1 MKMKQFLALLLVF
14 CSLTAFSQISYST
27 KSKRAIKYFE
37 MARRSYNSMN
47 YNDALMYLDKAK
59 KIDKKFVE
67 AYLLA
72 ANIYEETYKFENE
85 ISEYKSVINIDPTY
99 SPKVYFFLGET
110 EYRMAH
116 YDDAVKHL
124 EQVFD
129 FNNVSQRITEYTRS
143 VLKKAKFAA
152 YAVKHP
158 VPFNPENLGPN
169 INTIYDEYWPSL
181 TIDGKTLFITRLVPK
196 DPNYPYSQMNSQ
208 EDFYVSHKVNGK
220 WTKAIPLGPPINTK
234 QNEGAPTV
242 TADGHSYY
250 FTACNRRD
258 GYGKCDLYFSKY
270 LGGRWTKPINI
281 GPPINTKAWESQPSV
296 SADGRTLYFAS
307 SRPGTRG
314 KMDIWVSHKL
324 SETHWSKPVNL
335 GDSINT
341 DLSEMSPF
349 IHPDG
354 RTLYFASEGWPGMGG
369 LDLFVSYRINDTTWT
384 TPVNL
389 GYPINT
395 NGDEIGLIVD
405 AKGDYALFS
414 SSRST
419 KYGKDIFQFPLYNKI
434 KPKVAVTY
442 VSGKIIDA
450 KTGKPVIAQIDLIDL
465 EKDSLVASVSSD
477 VKDGSYIAPLPLER
491 NYAMSVE
498 SQGYMY
504 HSENFSLKNIKNPNK
519 PYRKDVKLQPIEIGN
534 KSVLKNIFFETD
546 SYVLKPESKAELNKL
561 IRFLKMN
568 PKVKIEISGH
578 TDNRGSREHNMKL
591 SMNRAK
597 AVYDYLIAHGID
609 KNRLSYKGYG
619 FDKPI
624 ATNDT
629 PEGRALNRRT
639 EFKIVGM

>member
-1 MKMKQFLALLLVF
+1 MKKIVVIFFVVF
-14 CSLTAFSQISYST
+14 SFPGFSQISYST

-37 MARRSYNSMN
+37 MARRSYSSMN
-47 YNDALMYLDKAK
+47 YSDALMYLDKAK
-59 KIDKKFVE
+59 KIDKKFIE

-72 ANIYEETYKFENE
+72 ANIYEETYKFDKE
-85 ISEYKSVINIDPTY
+85 IEEYKQVINLDPTY

-110 EYRMAH
+110 EYRMAY
-116 YDDAVKHL
+116 YDDAVRHL
-124 EQVFD
+124 KRVFD
-129 FNNVSQRITEYTRS
+129 FNNVSPTITGYTRS

-220 WTKAIPLGPPINTK
+220 WTKAVPLGPPINTK
-234 QNEGAPTV
+234 NNEGAPTV

-250 FTACNRRD
+250 FTACNRSN
-258 GYGKCDLYFSKY
+258 GYGKCDLYFSRMV
-270 LGGRWTKPINI
+270 GGKWTKPVNI

-324 SETHWSKPVNL
+324 PDGHWCKPINL

-369 LDLFVSYRINDTTWT
+369 LDLFVSYKINDTTWT

-405 AKGDYALFS
+405 ATGSYAMFS

-419 KYGKDIFQFPLYNKI
+419 KYGKDIYRFPLYNKI
-434 KPKVAVTY
+434 KPKLAVTY
-442 VSGKIIDA
+442 VSGKIVDA
-450 KTGKPVIAQIDLIDL
+450 KTGKPVEAQIELIDL
-465 EKDSLVASVSSD
+465 DKDSLVAAVNSD
-477 VKDGSYIAPLPLER
+477 GEDGSYVVPLPVER
-491 NYAMSVE
+491 NYGMSIE
-498 SQGYMY
+498 SKGYMY
-504 HSENFSLKNIKNPNK
+504 HSENFSLKNIKDPQK
-519 PYRKDVKLQPIEIGN
+519 PYRKDVKLNPIAIGN
-534 KSVLKNIFFETD
+534 RSVLKNIFFETD

-561 IRFLKMN
+561 IKFLKMN
-568 PKVKIEISGH
+568 PNVKIEISGH
-578 TDNRGSREHNMKL
+578 TDNRGSREHNIKL
-591 SMNRAK
+591 SLNRART
-597 AVYDYLIAHGID
+597 VYDYLIAHGID
-609 KNRLSYKGYG
+609 KNRLSYNGYG